1 MGKTSLAV
9 MVVNKYYEKLRSAA
23 WQESLWETLKIMIAA
38 IYEYPPVIFYLF
50 PLVNTEV
57 KSGFLV
63 SIISLRADILSV
75 WVTTVSVGE
84 SLVHNKYLLNLSV
97 CSSSS
102 QQRPVLSTVSSIFKR
117 ANWCSAWAPLL
128 SDYNAPPPPLP
139 SMSALVWALG
149 RLTSTDR

>member
-1 MGKTSLAV
+1 
-9 MVVNKYYEKLRSAA
+9 
-23 WQESLWETLKIMIAA
+23 MIAA
-38 IYEYPPVIFYLF
+38 IYEYPLVIFYLF
-50 PLVNTEV
+50 PLVNTGV

-117 ANWCSAWAPLL
+117 AN
-128 SDYNAPPPPLP
+128 
-139 SMSALVWALG
+139 
-149 RLTSTDR
+149 